1 MKKFKINIS
10 FFLTILVSLMLKKF
24 ILLANYM
31 LALFLHELAHLL
43 VATKRGYSLKIAR
56 LSMFGL
62 TLDLNEKI
70 EDKDQFA
77 INIAGPIFNLLLCLV
92 CVASYWIFPLS
103 YQYLNMFCF
112 ANLTLAI
119 FNLLPIYPLDGGKI
133 FYGIVKNEKVFKWTS
148 LLIKLVGVLIFTTI
162 FVMTYNVA
170 PNYMMLVIAI
180 FFLTTTT
187 KRNPTMSIY
196 KNGNNKNLDKV
207 VIVKVGENVVLIDL
221 LKKIKAG
228 CFTIFYFEKSQKFV
242 DENQVVDLAMN
253 NALTSRFQEIK

>member
-10 FFLTILVSLMLKKF
+10 FFLTILVSIVLKNF
-24 ILLANYM
+24 ILIANYM
-31 LALFLHELAHLL
+31 FALFLHELAHLF
-43 VATKRGYSLKIAR
+43 VAMKRGYSLKVAK

-70 EDKDQFA
+70 DDKDQFA
-77 INIAGPIFNLLLCLV
+77 INIAGPLFNLLLCLI
-92 CVASYWIFPLS
+92 CVATYWLVPISYN
-103 YQYLNMFCF
+103 YLNVFCF

-133 FYGIVKNEKVFKWTS
+133 FYGIVKNEKVFKMISALIRILGVVVFT
-148 LLIKLVGVLIFTTI
+148 LLFVLSIKT
-162 FVMTYNVA
+162 M
-170 PNYMMLVIAI
+170 PNYMLLVIAI
-180 FFLTTTT
+180 FFLTTST

-207 VIVKVGENVVLIDL
+207 VIVKVGENVILIDL
-221 LKKIKAG
+221 LKKIKAS